1 MIRWL
6 EKEHELNRLSDLFEI
21 LYRNME
27 SIAPMGED
35 YEAEKE
41 AWVTCITRALSKAPR
56 QILLIFVG
64 DDLAGFC
71 MYYIREDLLMVEELQ
86 LKPAYQKTVLAA
98 EIFRFLRRNLFQK
111 VRWIEAYADRRNL
124 QSRALMEKL
133 GMVMLEEPEESDF
146 VHFRG
151 AQQKYRE

>member
-1 MIRWL
+1 MIRWM
-6 EKEHELNRLSDLFEI
+6 EKDRELPLLADLFVI

-27 SIAPMGED
+27 SVAPLGED
-35 YEAEKE
+35 YGAEQ
-41 AWVTCITRALSKAPR
+41 ATWVSCITQALTKAPR
-56 QILLIFVG
+56 QILLIYSG

-98 EIFRFLRRNLFQK
+98 EIFRFLRRTLFPK

-124 QSRALMEKL
+124 RSQALMEKL
-133 GMVMLEEPEESDF
+133 GMVMLEEPEESNF

-151 AQQKYRE
+151 SAADL